1 MHVRKNAAFPR
12 FDIKKYILV
21 IREIES
27 ICRRTALEPIIY
39 EVCVTLIIKCIA
51 RVSNPDDTA
60 ILDCTALVQ
69 HKPEEHPWAWHKIC
83 KIVFLVETWTNV
95 TFLVEA
101 VACSNTA
108 EGRIEVLV

>member
-69 HKPEEHPWAWHKIC
+69 HKPEEPIRDPFCLFTRRKLLTSLGMA
-83 KIVFLVETWTNV
+83 
-95 TFLVEA
+95 
-101 VACSNTA
+101 
-108 EGRIEVLV
+108 